1 MTILNVILTTI
12 GIVFALI
19 ILVVLIAFLV
29 ELVKAFSQIGKN
41 DDKGDER

>member
-12 GIVFALI
+12 EIVFALI

>member
-29 ELVKAFSQIGKN
+29 ESVKAFSQIGKN

>member
-41 DDKGDER
+41 DDKGDKR

>member
-41 DDKGDER
+41 DDKGDEK